1 MLNFLC
7 RQKSCFY
14 FTSVLSELLCRGGA
28 WLSCCLEL
36 LPLTH
41 LQHLI
46 TSWNTPGLLS
56 TCCPIDSTLG
66 RGIWLLCVFYLLS
79 STSFATLPPSSL
91 PPAFSL
97 HCGSSVS
104 HSSEPQQT
112 PLWACYTCW
121 ATCLSLSCLPLPAT
135 RQIQTHPFNPPPC
148 LGVCFWVQRTTSHKF
163 LQRRCNFRFFYNHRS
178 FFWGCAASLS
188 RAS

>member
-28 WLSCCLEL
+28 WLSCWLEL

-66 RGIWLLCVFYLLS
+66 RGIWLLCV
-79 STSFATLPPSSL
+79 STSFIPASSLFPPLRILRVSLIRASANAIVSLLHLLSHLPEPELPPS
-91 PPAFSL
+91 
-97 HCGSSVS
+97 
-104 HSSEPQQT
+104 
-112 PLWACYTCW
+112 ACYETNSN
-121 ATCLSLSCLPLPAT
+121 TSLQPSSLSWCLLLSPAYNLP
-135 RQIQTHPFNPPPC
+135 QI
-148 LGVCFWVQRTTSHKF
+148 LTTAMQFEIF
-163 LQRRCNFRFFYNHRS
+163 L
-178 FFWGCAASLS
+178 
-188 RAS
+188 